1 MTIINIYLLPKL
13 GKAALGLLQPLF
25 VHVLLVIEVGVWIVG
40 VVLRNLVGLAMA
52 GVGFGFSG
60 FVWKEKIRL
69 GNVRM
74 LRFHLPLTNIY
85 FKVNLHV

>member
-1 MTIINIYLLPKL
+1 
-13 GKAALGLLQPLF
+13 
-25 VHVLLVIEVGVWIVG
+25 
-40 VVLRNLVGLAMA
+40 MA